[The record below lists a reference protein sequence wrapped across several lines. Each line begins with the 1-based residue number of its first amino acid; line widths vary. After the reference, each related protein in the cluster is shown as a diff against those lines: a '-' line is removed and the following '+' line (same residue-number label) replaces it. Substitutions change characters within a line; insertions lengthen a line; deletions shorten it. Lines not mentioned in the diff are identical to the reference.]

1 MQLTLSRVY
10 VLPALFLALWADTF
24 LGSVIAAVI
33 FILASITDYYD
44 GHFARKYN
52 AVSNTGKFM
61 DPVTDKILVTSVLIY
76 LVHLHRVDAFLVI
89 LLLIRDTFIGGLR
102 SAAAADQIVIAA
114 KASGKWKTGLQM
126 SAIPA
131 VIIWE
136 FPAGYPQ
143 IGQLGY
149 FVLWLSVIL
158 SLWSGV
164 EYYQI
169 FKTEMKKKGISQ

>member
-10 VLPALFLALWADTF
+10 VLPFLIALLWMNEFWPSFAAAALFI
-24 LGSVIAAVI
+24 V
-33 FILASITDYYD
+33 ASITDYYD

-61 DPVTDKILVTSVLIY
+61 DPVTDKILVTSVLIF
-76 LVHLHRVDAFLVI
+76 LTFSHRIDPYLVI
-89 LLLIRDTFIGGLR
+89 LLLVRDTFIGGLR

-136 FPAGYPQ
+136 LPPGYSWLGQ
-143 IGQLGY
+143 IGYGI
-149 FVLWLSVIL
+149 LWFSVVL
-158 SLWSGV
+158 SLWSGF

-169 FKTEMKKKGISQ
+169 FKNETKKVRQP